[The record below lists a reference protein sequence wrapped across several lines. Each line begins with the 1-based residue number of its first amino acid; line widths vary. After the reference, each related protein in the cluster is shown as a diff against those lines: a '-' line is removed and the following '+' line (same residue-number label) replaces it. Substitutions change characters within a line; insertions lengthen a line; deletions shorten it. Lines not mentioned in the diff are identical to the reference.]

1 MAQTLSLRRLWKVYK
16 QTMVDAGTAD
26 RRQVALARDAFYSG
40 AQGVL
45 MVLDH
50 LAQHGRIEEM
60 HDTLRGGEARSFQGR
75 GTDLLGVLDI
85 APLH

>member
-1 MAQTLSLRRLWKVYK
+1 MPAPPIGAKWGSRL
-16 QTMVDAGTAD
+16 
-26 RRQVALARDAFYSG
+26 DAFYSG